1 MGERLQNRVAVV
13 TGGAMGIGREYGLA
27 LAAEGA
33 RVVIA
38 DIEES
43 HETVRLIEASGG
55 TAMWVRA
62 DVSSERDTAELM
74 QRTERAYGRVDILV
88 NNAGIFPVQPVSQ
101 MTLDDWHRVTGINLD
116 GPFLCIKAALPYMKR
131 QAYGRIV
138 NIASTTFFLG
148 VPLFAHY
155 VSSKG
160 GVIGLTRALAGE
172 LAEFGITINCIAP
185 GLTQS
190 AGVDRSETLKQ
201 VWDQV
206 VSLQCI
212 KRRQQPRDLVGPLLF
227 FASDDSAFV
236 TGQTLCV
243 DGGGVRN

>member
-1 MGERLQNRVAVV
+1 MGERLTNRVAVV
-13 TGGAMGIGREYGLA
+13 TGGAMGIGREYCVA

-38 DIEES
+38 DVVEAD
-43 HETVRLIEASGG
+43 ETLRLIESAGG
-55 TAMWVRA
+55 AATWVRT
-62 DVSSERDTAELM
+62 DVSSEGDTEELM
-74 QRTERAYGRVDILV
+74 VRARREYGRVDILI

-101 MTLDDWHRVTGINLD
+101 MTLDDWRRVTGINLD
-116 GPFLCIKAALPYMKR
+116 GAFLCIKAALPYMKR
-131 QAYGRIV
+131 QEYGRIV

-172 LAEFGITINCIAP
+172 LAEFGITVNCIAP

-190 AGVDRSETLKQ
+190 AGVERSDTLQ
-201 VWDQV
+201 QIWDHV

-212 KRRQQPRDLVGPLLF
+212 KRRQQPKDLVGPLLF